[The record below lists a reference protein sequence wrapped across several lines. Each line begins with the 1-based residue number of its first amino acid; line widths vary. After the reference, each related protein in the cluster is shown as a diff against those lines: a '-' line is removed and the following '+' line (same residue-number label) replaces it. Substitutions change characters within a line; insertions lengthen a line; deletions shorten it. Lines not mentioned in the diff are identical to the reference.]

1 MIMLQNICRIMPVIV
16 TVTRDRHRDRALNA
30 IDLRSKC
37 YSMKDLRIHVIPAK
51 AGNQQYKFDLKASGS
66 LIKSGM
72 TRGVS
77 LSL

>member
-1 MIMLQNICRIMPVIV
+1 
-16 TVTRDRHRDRALNA
+16 
-30 IDLRSKC
+30 
-37 YSMKDLRIHVIPAK
+37 MKDLRIHVIPAK

-77 LSL
+77 LCYRLFTLKSMTVTTTVTITIFHTSP

>member
-1 MIMLQNICRIMPVIV
+1 
-16 TVTRDRHRDRALNA
+16 
-30 IDLRSKC
+30 
-37 YSMKDLRIHVIPAK
+37 MKDLRIHVIPAK